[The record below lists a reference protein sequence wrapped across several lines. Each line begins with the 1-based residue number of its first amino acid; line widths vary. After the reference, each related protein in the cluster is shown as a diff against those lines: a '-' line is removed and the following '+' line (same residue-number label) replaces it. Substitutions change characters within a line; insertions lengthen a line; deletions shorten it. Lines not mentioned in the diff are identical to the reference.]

1 MNIPSA
7 QLYIG
12 TEKVIEQN
20 VYATLR
26 KLFCVFN
33 SCTVCV
39 TCLQIQ
45 NRQHSQ
51 IMWLTSIKGYVL
63 DDLVPI
69 REKSKFMLNQ
79 NEYFFFIIEH
89 AELLS
94 TTCSNAL
101 LKILEEPPAGYHFML
116 LTHQPAALLS
126 TIRSR
131 CLPVYFQNDY
141 GDVQFE
147 LFFLHCTSKPQP
159 ITVILQECDRAKIS
173 EEAAQELLYKIIQF
187 WQEQK
192 RDIQASHFSPNYI
205 NQILQIL
212 YEMLECLP
220 NTGNTKLFL
229 KTVLTQ
235 VELVRAACL

>member
-1 MNIPSA
+1 MIIPSA

-12 TEKVIEQN
+12 TEKITEKRVC
-20 VYATLR
+20 ATLR
-26 KLFCVFN
+26 SLFCPFN
-33 SCTVCV
+33 NCTSCVACI
-39 TCLQIQ
+39 QIQ

-51 IMWLTSIKGYVL
+51 IMWLTTTKGYVL

-79 NEYFFFIIEH
+79 NERFFFIIEH

-94 TTCSNAL
+94 IICSNAL
-101 LKILEEPPAGYHFML
+101 LKILEEPPAGYHFIL

-131 CLPVYFQNDY
+131 CLPVCLQNEEVDI
-141 GDVQFE
+141 QFE
-147 LFFLHCTSKPQP
+147 FFFLHCTSKPQA

-173 EEAAQELLYKIIQF
+173 EESAQALLYKIIGF

-192 RDIQASHFSPNYI
+192 RAIHASHFSPNYI

-235 VELVRAACL
+235 IELVRAACL